1 MDVRIQIAIDLM
13 KEDLSRELSF
23 QELAQ
28 RVGLC
33 LSRFQH
39 LFNAETGASPRHYQ
53 RSLKL
58 ERARELLGTSLLS
71 SKQVIARVG
80 LKDRS
85 HFERE
90 FKKAYGMTPSEC
102 RAANLRTILRREY
115 PKRAVAEIT
124 THRQKQTQDSRRG
137 HKIAETATR

>member
-13 KEDLSRELSF
+13 KEDLSRELSLS
-23 QELAQ
+23 EVAR

-90 FKKAYGMTPSEC
+90 FKKAYGMTPYEC
-102 RAANLRTILRREY
+102 RAANLHTILRIELLCR
-115 PKRAVAEIT
+115 PL
-124 THRQKQTQDSRRG
+124 
-137 HKIAETATR
+137 AETATFRQKKPQNSSDGHKIVL